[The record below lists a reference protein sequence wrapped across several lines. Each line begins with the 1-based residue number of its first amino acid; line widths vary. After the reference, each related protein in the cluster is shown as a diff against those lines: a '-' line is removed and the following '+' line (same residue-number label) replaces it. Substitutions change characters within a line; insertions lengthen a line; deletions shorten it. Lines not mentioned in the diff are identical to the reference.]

1 MKTLTWVY
9 ETVDFG
15 DASNHLTQ
23 CTTGKHYLY
32 IHGHKLKHAELG
44 KVCVTTR

>member
-15 DASNHLTQ
+15 DASTMYNRKTLSLQ
-23 CTTGKHYLY
+23 PLSW
-32 IHGHKLKHAELG
+32 ESF
-44 KVCVTTR
+44 V